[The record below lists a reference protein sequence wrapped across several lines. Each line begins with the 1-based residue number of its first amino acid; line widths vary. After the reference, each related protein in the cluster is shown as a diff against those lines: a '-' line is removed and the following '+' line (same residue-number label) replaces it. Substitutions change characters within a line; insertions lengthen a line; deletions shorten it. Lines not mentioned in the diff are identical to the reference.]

1 MRLPIP
7 PSGRPQPA
15 ILLFEP
21 YLVKETDHRRQSA
34 RNRAKIPAQACHSPR
49 GQICARRGDFDI
61 VRTPPVPPVPPVRS
75 RPGVDDPPR
84 SRRRGD
90 VDGALIPAR
99 VAILAALQAAGVPL
113 PPAELERE
121 LAVDARAREA
131 FHGRLA
137 AMQRDGEL
145 LMNRK
150 GELCMVAKLDMTSGT
165 VQGHPDGFGFLVPDD
180 GSPDLFLSPREMHK
194 VLHGDRATARRIG
207 TDKRGRP
214 EGAIVDVLER
224 ANHTIVGRLYEERG
238 IWFVVAENRRINQDL
253 LVPPDER
260 GKAKAG
266 DVVVVEM
273 VLQPSPQR
281 EALARVIEVL
291 GSVTDPG
298 MEIEIAL
305 RKHDLPHEFS
315 LAARKLASKLP
326 ATVAESDCAG
336 RVDLRAAPLVT
347 IDGETAKDFDDAVW
361 CERKGK
367 GFRLVVA
374 IADVSHYVRDGDP
387 LDRDARERGTS
398 VYFPRRVIP
407 MLPEALSNELCSLKP
422 AVDRLCMVCDMDITA
437 QGAIK
442 QYRFYQAVMHSR
454 ARLTYTQVWNA
465 LAAHEANPAGVPPEA
480 RPVLPQL
487 VNLYALYHALA
498 AAREKRGAIDFD
510 TVELQ
515 LEFDVQGKI
524 VRVVPAPRNDAH
536 KVIEECML
544 AANVC
549 TAEFLAK
556 AQHPALYRVHEGPTP
571 EKLALLKEFLGGCGL
586 TLAGGDDPTASD
598 YAKLLLGIK
607 GRPDYA
613 LLQTVLLRS
622 LQQAQY
628 RPDNAG
634 HFGLSYEAYAHFTSP
649 IRRYPDLL
657 VHRAIKAVLAGGQY
671 RPGGASWVE
680 LGAHCSLTE
689 RRADEATRDVENW
702 LKCYFM
708 QDKVG
713 ETFNGTIS
721 GVTSF
726 GIFVTLDDLN
736 IDGLVHVTELG
747 RDYFH
752 FDAAR
757 HAMIGERSGRSF
769 QLAGRVRVKVARV
782 DLETTK
788 IDFTLAEAAP
798 GESAG
803 RPAYSEPLARTGRAA
818 KPPSRR

>member
-1 MRLPIP
+1 
-7 PSGRPQPA
+7 
-15 ILLFEP
+15 
-21 YLVKETDHRRQSA
+21 VKRGA
-34 RNRAKIPAQACHSPR
+34 AAQALPPAAPAGSRHDV
-49 GQICARRGDFDI
+49 GDPSI
-61 VRTPPVPPVPPVRS
+61 TQ
-75 RPGVDDPPR
+75 GT

-90 VDGALIPAR
+90 TDPAAIPSR
-99 VAILAALQAAGVPL
+99 IAILEALQSAGVPV
-113 PPAELERE
+113 PPDELTQQ
-121 LAVDARAREA
+121 LAVDPRAREA

-137 AMQRDGEL
+137 AMQRDGQL
-145 LMNRK
+145 LINRK
-150 GELCMVAKLDMTSGT
+150 GELCVVAKLDLITGT

-180 GSPDLFLSPREMHK
+180 GTADLFLSPREMHK
-194 VLHGDRATARRIG
+194 VLHGDRATARRVG

-224 ANHTIVGRLYEERG
+224 ANRTVVGRLFEERG

-260 GKAKAG
+260 GVAKLG
-266 DVVVVEM
+266 DVVVVDFIA
-273 VLQPSPQR
+273 QPSPQR
-281 EALARVIEVL
+281 EAMVRVVEVL
-291 GSVTDPG
+291 GSHADPG

-315 LAARKLASKLP
+315 AAAIKQAQKLP
-326 ATVAESDCAG
+326 ATVRESDLAG
-336 RVDLRAAPLVT
+336 RVDLRASPLVT
-347 IDGETAKDFDDAVW
+347 IDGETARDFDDAVW

-387 LDRDARERGTS
+387 LDRDARDRGTS

-422 AVDRLCMVCDMDITA
+422 EVDRLCMVCDMDVTA
-437 QGAIK
+437 QGTIK
-442 QYRFYQAVMHSR
+442 HYRFYPAVMHSR
-454 ARLTYTQVWNA
+454 ARLTYTQVWNW
-465 LAAHEANPAGVPPEA
+465 LSAAANDGAGVPPEA
-480 RPVLPQL
+480 KPLLPHL
-487 VNLYALYHALA
+487 GNLHALYLALA
-498 AAREKRGAIDFD
+498 NAREQRGAIDFD
-510 TVELQ
+510 TVEMQ

-524 VRVVPAPRNDAH
+524 VRVVPAPRNEAH
-536 KVIEECML
+536 KIIEECML

-556 AQHPALYRVHEGPTP
+556 ARHPALYRVHEGPTP
-571 EKLALLKEFLGGCGL
+571 EKLALLKEFLAGCAL
-586 TLAGGDDPTASD
+586 TLGGGDDPTASD
-598 YAKLLLGIK
+598 YAKLLIGIK
-607 GRPDYA
+607 KRPDYA

-628 RPDNAG
+628 RPDNVG

-649 IRRYPDLL
+649 IRRYPDLV
-657 VHRAIKAVLAGGQY
+657 VHRAIKAVHAGQPYQPAGT
-671 RPGGASWVE
+671 SWAE
-680 LGAHCSLTE
+680 LGVHCSQTE

-713 ETFNGTIS
+713 ATFDGTIS

-752 FDAAR
+752 YDPAR
-757 HAMIGERSGRSF
+757 HAMVGEHSGRSF
-769 QLAGRVRVKVARV
+769 QLAGRVRVTVARV
-782 DLETTK
+782 DLEATK
-788 IDFTLAEAAP
+788 IDFTLAADPPA
-798 GESAG
+798 GEPP
-803 RPAYSEPLARTGRAA
+803 RPACSEPLAREVRPGKSKA
-818 KPPSRR
+818 RRQ